1 MKRIIALSDVNN
13 CFASSEVVFQPELAG
28 KPLVIL
34 SNNDGCAI
42 ARSAEAK
49 AMGIKMAQPY
59 FQFKHL
65 EKQGLMIRSANFSL
79 YTNLSERIRSVL
91 ETLCPDVVP
100 YSIDESFLD
109 LTGFK
114 LDELESYGRYI
125 KQTVFRC
132 THMPVGVGIAD
143 SMTLAKAA
151 NWAAKKYTATGGVV
165 SIAGDKAKR
174 ERLLK
179 VMPVSEVWGCG
190 KQTAQ
195 KLSQHGIITAYD
207 LAQLNQLEMRDRYG
221 VVLTRTIKEL
231 NGEEALEWAPDHSQS
246 KQIIA
251 SRSLGE
257 KTDNPEILFAAISAH
272 VSRASKKLRAQ
283 NAVAH
288 AITVY
293 LHSSEFS
300 DYKKAHLSETIK
312 LVEPSSDNRIL
323 LNIASRAFDKVYQSG
338 YRYAKT
344 GVTLS
349 NIISN
354 SDIQTDL
361 FSEQHDEKNT
371 ELMNA
376 LDSLNGRYGLG
387 TIKMGA
393 EVTNNLWRSN
403 SEWKSQNFTGSWDE
417 LPTAYCE

>member
-1 MKRIIALSDVNN
+1 VKRIIALSDVNN

-49 AMGIKMAQPY
+49 ALGIKMAQPY

-65 EKQGLMIRSANFSL
+65 EKKGLIVRSANFPL

-114 LDELESYGRYI
+114 LDELENYGRHI
-125 KQTVFRC
+125 KQTVFKC

-151 NWAAKKYTATGGVV
+151 NWAAKKYSATGGVV
-165 SIAGDKAKR
+165 SIAGDKDKR
-174 ERLLK
+174 ERMLK
-179 VMPVSEVWGCG
+179 LMPVGDVWGCG
-190 KQTAQ
+190 KQTTK
-195 KLSQHGIITAYD
+195 KLNELGVITAYD
-207 LAQLNQLEMRDRYG
+207 LAQLNELEMRDRYG
-221 VVLTRTIKEL
+221 VVMTRTIKEL
-231 NGEEALEWAPDHSQS
+231 NGEEALEWDPDHSQS

-257 KTDNPEILFAAISAH
+257 KTDNPETLFSAISAH
-272 VSRASKKLRAQ
+272 VSRGSKKLRAQ
-283 NAVAH
+283 DAVALS
-288 AITVY
+288 ITVY
-293 LHSSEFS
+293 IHSSEFIENQ
-300 DYKKAHLSETIK
+300 KVHLSETIK
-312 LVEPSSDNRIL
+312 LVEPSADNRIL
-323 LNIASRAFDKVYQSG
+323 LNAARRGFDKIYRRG

-344 GVTLS
+344 GITLS
-349 NIISN
+349 NIVSN

-361 FSEQHDEKNT
+361 FSEQPDEKNT
-371 ELMNA
+371 ELMSA

-393 EVTNNLWRSN
+393 EVTSNAWRSN
-403 SEWKSQNFTGSWDE
+403 SEWKSPNFTGSWDE
-417 LPTAYCE
+417 LPIVDC